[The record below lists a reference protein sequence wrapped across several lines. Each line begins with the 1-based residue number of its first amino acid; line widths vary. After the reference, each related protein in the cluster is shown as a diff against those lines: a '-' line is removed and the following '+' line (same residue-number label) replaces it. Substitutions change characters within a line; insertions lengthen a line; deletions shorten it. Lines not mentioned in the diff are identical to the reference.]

1 MYFELNMSQIDI
13 DNLTLGQPVW
23 RLATRYPGQGSWTEA
38 DYFELEGSGGP
49 LVEFDDGIVEVHD
62 MPTIEHQ
69 RILKFVY
76 RILDDFVESNQLGEV
91 LFAPLP
97 VKLWG
102 SKYREPDIIYL
113 AKGRSAEK
121 YPEGAD
127 MVVEIVSPGD
137 VSRTRDL
144 KTKLIEYAEAKI
156 GEYWIIDPEQQRVLV
171 GRLENRAYKLAEFG
185 PGQKI
190 SSQLLAGIQL
200 EVTAILDAVNK

>member
-1 MYFELNMSQIDI
+1 MSQIDI

-23 RLATRYPGQGSWTEA
+23 RLATKYPGQGSWTEA
-38 DYFELEGSGGP
+38 DYFEIEGSGGP
-49 LVEFDDGIVEVHD
+49 LVEFDGGIVEVHD

-69 RILKFVY
+69 RILKYVY
-76 RILDDFVESNQLGEV
+76 RILDDYVESNQLGEV

-113 AKGRSAEK
+113 AKGRPVEKHSAEK

-127 MVVEIVSPGD
+127 LVVEIVSPGD
-137 VSRTRDL
+137 ASRTRDL

-156 GEYWIIDPEQQRVLV
+156 DEYWIIDPEQQRVLV
-171 GRLENRAYKLAEFG
+171 GQLESQAYKLAEFG
-185 PGQKI
+185 PGQRL
-190 SSQLLAGIQL
+190 SSQLLPGIQL
-200 EVTAILDAVNK
+200 DVTAILDAANR